1 MTSTFYISNDDEAD
15 VQKCKESRDS
25 RTSTTI
31 IGRTIDGFIKPFTGV
46 VQSVEHGSRAR
57 PRDTLARNYSRFM
70 TEPKQPAGPAMTL
83 GDMRELRRWGGS
95 ST

>member
-1 MTSTFYISNDDEAD
+1 MTRQFYISNDDEAA

-46 VQSVEHGSRAR
+46 VQSVEH
-57 PRDTLARNYSRFM
+57 DLAR
-70 TEPKQPAGPAMTL
+70 GPGARWRVTI
-83 GDMRELRRWGGS
+83 REA
-95 ST
+95 

>member
-46 VQSVEHGSRAR
+46 VQSVEH
-57 PRDTLARNYSRFM
+57 DLARAPGTRWRV
-70 TEPKQPAGPAMTL
+70 TI
-83 GDMRELRRWGGS
+83 GDS
-95 ST
+95 

>member
-1 MTSTFYISNDDEAD
+1 MGSSSLSTASSN
-15 VQKCKESRDS
+15 QSN
-25 RTSTTI
+25 TI
-31 IGRTIDGFIKPFTGV
+31 
-46 VQSVEHGSRAR
+46 SRA